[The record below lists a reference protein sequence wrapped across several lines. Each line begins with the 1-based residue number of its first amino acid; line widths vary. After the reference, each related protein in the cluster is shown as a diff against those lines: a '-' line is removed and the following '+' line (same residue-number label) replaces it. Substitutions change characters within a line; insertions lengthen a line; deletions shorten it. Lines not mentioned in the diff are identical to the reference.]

1 MTIRIDA
8 EGVHFT
14 RDELPELFT
23 VIGIVACDQ
32 TCGDNIRLWA
42 DQVYLHLVNV
52 YVDETKKI

>member
-8 EGVHFT
+8 EGIHFT
-14 RDELPELFT
+14 RDELPELLT

-42 DQVYLHLVNV
+42 DQAYLHLFNMCNG
-52 YVDETKKI
+52 ETRDS